1 MASYTISP
9 IWGAGAQLFDN
20 NGVPLAGGKVY
31 IYEAG
36 STTPVTTYTGPTG
49 AIANTNPIIANAA
62 GRLNNEIWFPINGAF
77 KFVLKDANDVL
88 IATYD
93 NIPTTA
99 QPPIVNDASSISY
112 DTGYVVSAGSFTVG
126 ATYQITSV
134 GSTNFVAIGAASN
147 IVGVN
152 FIATG
157 AGSGTGTANYIRTV
171 ESKLQDIASVKD
183 FGAVG
188 DGVTDDTAAIQ
199 SALNNSNLVSGDGLS
214 YAISSSITVNAYS
227 VLRDIKLVALTPG
240 MNMVLVNNNS
250 QLQKVVL
257 VGTGTTSIVERGVF
271 PATDGVS
278 DVVLSDIDISN
289 ITFGIQAAPRSSL
302 APARWHI
309 TGYIHD
315 IVGTIGASEGYGIL
329 CSPAN
334 QCHIDVS
341 FKDIRR
347 HAVYLSNGASQNNV
361 YCSVDGCG
369 NYAVQIFST
378 SAQPAC
384 EGNVV
389 RGTFKNLTEDVSG
402 QVGAVAIISKA
413 NDNDISIEMS
423 GNNAA
428 KGIWIEGT
436 GTATG
441 PYPTGNRIH
450 DCSFYGVFTGA
461 PIFSVYAERTLTVN
475 NTISASY
482 PSQAI
487 AYSGDSS
494 LTVVSAGVI
503 TGNSINAQ
511 NVGAY
516 GITTSYECPIY
527 IANNEIVKTTSS
539 RVVDFSTL
547 KARSGFNKTFRGIA
561 RVSSVP
567 ATGFADVTVMLP
579 DILENGNPLVTV
591 NGGTI
596 NSSVILTAI
605 ATQLTGT
612 PQTFSIRAYNGHSAP
627 QSIDVFWAVYGD

>member
-62 GRLNNEIWFPINGAF
+62 GRLNNEIWFPISGAF

-188 DGVTDDTAAIQ
+188 DGITDDTVAIQ
-199 SALNNSNLVSGDGLS
+199 SALNSSNLVSGDGLS
-214 YAISSSITVNAYS
+214 YAISSSITVSANS
-227 VLRDIKLVALTPG
+227 VLRDIKLIALTPG

-257 VGTGTTSIVERGVF
+257 VGTGTTSIVERGVY

-278 DVVLSDIDISN
+278 DVVLSDIDVSN
-289 ITFGIQAAPRSSL
+289 LTVGVQAAPRPSS
-302 APARWHI
+302 APARWRI

-334 QCHIDVS
+334 QCHINVS
-341 FKDIRR
+341 FKNIRR
-347 HAVYLSNGASQNNV
+347 HSVYLSNGASQNIVN
-361 YCSVDGCG
+361 CSVDGCG
-369 NYAVQIFST
+369 NYAVQIFAT

-384 EGNVV
+384 EGNSI
-389 RGTFKNLTEDVSG
+389 RGAFKNLSADVPN
-402 QVGAVAIISKA
+402 QVGAVAIISKS

-423 GNNAA
+423 GDNAA
-428 KGIWIEGT
+428 KGVWIEGT
-436 GTATG
+436 NSAIG
-441 PYPTGNRIH
+441 PYPTGNRVH

-461 PIFSVYAERTLTVN
+461 PINAIYADRTLTVN
-475 NTISASY
+475 NTVSASY

-487 AYSGDSS
+487 VYSGSS
-494 LTVVSAGVI
+494 LMTVLSAGII

-511 NVGAY
+511 GVGAY
-516 GITTSYECPIY
+516 GVTTSYECPIY
-527 IANNEIVKTTSS
+527 IADNEIVNNTSS
-539 RVVDFSTL
+539 RVVDYSTL
-547 KARSGFNKTFRGIA
+547 KARSGFNKTFRGLG
-561 RVSSVP
+561 RVLSVP
-567 ATGFADVTVMLP
+567 ATGFADLTITLP
-579 DILENGNPLVTV
+579 NAIENPRPFTTV
-591 NGGTI
+591 NGGSIT
-596 NSSVILTAI
+596 SSVILTSM
-605 ATQLTGT
+605 ATVPSGT
-612 PQTFSIRAYNGHSAP
+612 PQTFNIRAYNGHSV
-627 QSIDVFWAVYGD
+627 QQDVDVFWAVYGD